1 MRKMQF
7 MRELKLR
14 LEVSAMNAHVLHR
27 TKFAATLAAVLLA
40 GSAAAQSPRLMAAAT
55 APAAFADAAQAQ
67 PLVSFASD
75 SSTAPDSSAAP
86 DASSASDLP
95 DAPSATPLPAFAA
108 GAPPSGAV
116 AGKYVKYIPPNETAQ
131 PITAQDKVIIGL
143 RDAVSIENVLAWVT
157 VAGYEQAVNGA
168 PNYGTNSTAF
178 GKRFGASVAR
188 ETSQG
193 IFTDCVFS
201 PLLRMDPRYYA
212 EGSQYNFFHRVAYA
226 ATRVIISKTDSGK
239 TTINSPLLLGYAAS
253 TALSNAYYPQI
264 NRNFHDSAL
273 EYGGS
278 LGGAAIGF
286 LVNEFVDDALR
297 AVHLK
302 K

>member
-1 MRKMQF
+1 MK
-7 MRELKLR
+7 
-14 LEVSAMNAHVLHR
+14 AYVLHH
-27 TKFAATLAAVLLA
+27 TKFAAALAAILLA
-40 GSAAAQSPRLMAAAT
+40 GSAAAQSPQLMAAAT

-67 PLVSFASD
+67 PLTTFTGDSSSASD
-75 SSTAPDSSAAP
+75 SSSS
-86 DASSASDLP
+86 SSASDLP
-95 DAPSATPLPAFAA
+95 DAPGATAFAA
-108 GAPPSGAV
+108 AAPPSSGTV
-116 AGKYVKYIPPNETAQ
+116 APKYSKYISPDETAQ
-131 PITAQDKVIIGL
+131 PITAQDKVVIGL
-143 RDAVSIENVLAWVT
+143 RDLVSVENVLAWVA

-193 IFTDCVFS
+193 LFTDCVFS
-201 PLLRMDPRYYA
+201 PLLRMDPRYYK

-226 ATRVIISKTDSGK
+226 ATRVIISKTDSG
-239 TTINSPLLLGYAAS
+239 TTTVNSPLLLGYAAS

-286 LVNEFVDDALR
+286 LVEEFVDDALR
-297 AVHLK
+297 VVHLK

>member
-1 MRKMQF
+1 MK
-7 MRELKLR
+7 
-14 LEVSAMNAHVLHR
+14 AYVLHH
-27 TKFAATLAAVLLA
+27 TKFAATLAAILLA
-40 GSAAAQSPRLMAAAT
+40 GTAVAQSPQLMASAT
-55 APAAFADAAQAQ
+55 APAAFAEAAQAQ
-67 PLVSFASD
+67 PFVTTASDSSSASD
-75 SSTAPDSSAAP
+75 SSTT
-86 DASSASDLP
+86 SDLP
-95 DAPSATPLPAFAA
+95 DAPGATPLPAFAA
-108 GAPPSGAV
+108 AAPPPSGTV
-116 AGKYVKYIPPNETAQ
+116 AGKYSKDIPADETAQ
-131 PITAQDKVIIGL
+131 PITAQDKVVIGL
-143 RDAVSIENVLAWVT
+143 RDLVSPEDLLAWVA

-193 IFTDCVFS
+193 LFTDCVFS
-201 PLLRMDPRYYA
+201 PIFRMDPRYYVQ
-212 EGSQYNFFHRVAYA
+212 GSQHNFFNRLVYA
-226 ATRVIISKTDSGK
+226 ATRVLITKTDSGK
-239 TTINSPLLLGYAAS
+239 ATINAPLLVGYAAS

-278 LGGAAIGF
+278 LGGAAVGF
-286 LVNEFVDDALR
+286 LVDEFVADALR